1 MTSPKEKPDEYRAV
15 VQQVIREGK
24 HGPYAVATSDQ
35 IEGSITFSLDSN
47 VWKEDE
53 HPRNG
58 YEVILNDVRK
68 KRAGWRAHSARFV
81 RLTDEQPQADSAMS
95 KEK

>member
-1 MTSPKEKPDEYRAV
+1 MTNPKERPDEYRAV
-15 VQQVIREGK
+15 VQQVIQGK

-35 IEGSITFSLDSN
+35 IEGSITFSLDPD
-47 VWKEDE
+47 VWKENE

-58 YEVILNDVRK
+58 YEVVLGDVRN

-81 RLTDEQPQADSAMS
+81 RPTDEQPQADSAMS